1 MSELTLLD
9 GGMGQELVAR
19 AGKATGLWSV
29 QALLD
34 TPDMVRAVHDSF
46 FKAGADVAT
55 TNSYGVLPDR
65 LAPKDLTDRLPELM
79 ELACRLACEARDAHG
94 TGLVAGG
101 LGPQGFS
108 YQPDKAPAAE
118 QAAEARRTALAPSA
132 EAPLLSQPWPLLPS
146 ASLLRGEPR
155 PGPVRLG
162 RR

>member
-65 LAPKDLTDRLPELM
+65 LAPKDMTDRLPELM
-79 ELACRLACEARDAHG
+79 ELACRLACPFH
-94 TGLVAGG
+94 
-101 LGPQGFS
+101 
-108 YQPDKAPAAE
+108 PAC
-118 QAAEARRTALAPSA
+118 PSLHPA
-132 EAPLLSQPWPLLPS
+132 FP
-146 ASLLRGEPR
+146 SLLAAHAR
-155 PGPVRLG
+155 
-162 RR
+162 

>member
-79 ELACRLACEARDAHG
+79 EL
-94 TGLVAGG
+94 
-101 LGPQGFS
+101 
-108 YQPDKAPAAE
+108 
-118 QAAEARRTALAPSA
+118 PSG
-132 EAPLLSQPWPLLPS
+132 
-146 ASLLRGEPR
+146 LRGAGRPR
-155 PGPVRLG
+155 HGISG
-162 RR
+162 RRSRAAGFFLPA

>member
-34 TPDMVRAVHDSF
+34 TPDVVRAVHDSF

-108 YQPDKAPAAE
+108 YQPEKAPAAE
-118 QAAEARRTALAPSA
+118 QAAEVYARCA
-132 EAPLLSQPWPLLPS
+132 
-146 ASLLRGEPR
+146 
-155 PGPVRLG
+155 
-162 RR
+162 